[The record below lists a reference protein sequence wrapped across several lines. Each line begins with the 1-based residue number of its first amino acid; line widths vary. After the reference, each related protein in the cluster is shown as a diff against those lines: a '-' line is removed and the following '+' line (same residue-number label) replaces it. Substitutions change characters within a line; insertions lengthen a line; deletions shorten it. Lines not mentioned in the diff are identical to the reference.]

1 MKRVIQFSRARYFF
15 FAFSILL
22 VLIGVVGYIVNH
34 GFNLG
39 VDFKAGIALQFQVA
53 PASFTVQ
60 YNGPDKAE
68 ISIPAG
74 EEALTSAGD
83 IIITITSAKDGSK
96 KAFPFRYSS
105 FASVRDL
112 TAAVSKVP
120 GLTVE
125 QVGNMDAVPTELLP
139 LTRPQDIAGKPAYIN
154 LSPGPGRGVQTDLPD
169 MRATLAP
176 MGQAELQVVGA
187 PVNQEFITR
196 LEAKT
201 EDPTFQTT
209 TENNLRKVLELKYGV
224 GQVILKS
231 TNFIGR
237 RVAQSLGTQA
247 IWLVLIAVALILVY
261 MMFRFHPPIYAVSAI
276 IGIMHDALVM
286 LSFDAV
292 FRVEID
298 AATIAA
304 VLTILGYS
312 INDTIVIFDRVRE
325 NKNLMRGTPLR
336 SILDT
341 SVTQTLSRTF
351 ITSGATLLTVI
362 ALFLLTSG
370 SLKNFSLNMIVGIV
384 EGTYSTFISSFIVL
398 EWTKMMDRRH
408 KKREMD
414 KYGIGSAVEPLQQK
428 TAEMDAVEVEA
439 EVEGDDEGEPEGLVP
454 EPVGLSG
461 TVPGAPS
468 PDAGQPMPV
477 PAGQQVPAAQ
487 PAAAQPVAA
496 QQAQRAP
503 GNVMAFP
510 GQSGSRKNK
519 KRRRR
524 HH

>member
-1 MKRVIQFSRARYFF
+1 MKRVIQFSKARYFF
-15 FAFSILL
+15 FAFSVLL
-22 VLIGVVGYIVNH
+22 VLIGVAGYIVNR

-60 YNGPDKAE
+60 HIGPEKAE

-74 EEALTSAGD
+74 EEALTSEGD
-83 IIITITSAKDGSK
+83 IIITLTNTKDGSRK
-96 KAFPFRYSS
+96 SYPFRYSS
-105 FASVRDL
+105 FASVREL
-112 TAAVSKVP
+112 TAAVAQVP
-120 GLTVE
+120 GLTV
-125 QVGNMDAVPTELLP
+125 QPVGNLDAVPTQLLP
-139 LTRPQDIAGKPAYIN
+139 LTRPQDITDKPAYIN
-154 LSPGPGRGVQTDLPD
+154 LSPGPGRGVQTDLAD
-169 MRATLAP
+169 MRSTLAP
-176 MGQAELQVVGA
+176 LGQLELQVVGA
-187 PVNQEFITR
+187 PINQEFMTR

-201 EDPTFQTT
+201 EDPNFQTT
-209 TENNLRKVLELKYGV
+209 TENTLRRLLEQKYGA

-247 IWLVLIAVALILVY
+247 IWLVLVAVALILIY
-261 MMFRFHPPIYAVSAI
+261 MMFRFHPPIYAVAAI

-325 NKNLMRGTPLR
+325 NKNLMRGSPLR

-362 ALFLLTSG
+362 ALFALTSG
-370 SLKNFSLNMIVGIV
+370 SLKFFSLNMIVGII

-398 EWTKMMDRRH
+398 EWTRFMDRRR
-408 KKREMD
+408 KTREME
-414 KYGIGSAVEPLQQK
+414 KYGIGSAAEHQEKKPLAIEGVEEEAELEGDEESVPVTEGLAVETIGLSVATTGELAPAAGEPL
-428 TAEMDAVEVEA
+428 
-439 EVEGDDEGEPEGLVP
+439 P
-454 EPVGLSG
+454 
-461 TVPGAPS
+461 
-468 PDAGQPMPV
+468 AGQPL
-477 PAGQQVPAAQ
+477 PASQ
-487 PAAAQPVAA
+487 PA
-496 QQAQRAP
+496 RA

-510 GQSGSRKNK
+510 GQPGSRKNK
-519 KRRRR
+519 KHRRR

>member
-22 VLIGVVGYIVNH
+22 VLIGVVGYVVNH

-83 IIITITSAKDGSK
+83 IIITITSRKDGSRK
-96 KAFPFRYSS
+96 NFPFRYSS

-112 TAAVSKVP
+112 TAAVGTIP
-120 GLTVE
+120 GVAVE
-125 QVGNMDAVPTELLP
+125 QVGNMDAVPTQLLP
-139 LTRPQDIAGKPAYIN
+139 LTRPQDIAGKPSYIN
-154 LSPGPGRGVQTDLPD
+154 LSPGPGRGVQTNLPD
-169 MRATLAP
+169 MRVTLAP

-209 TENNLRKVLELKYGV
+209 TENTLRKVLEAKYGV

-237 RVAQSLGTQA
+237 RVAQSLGAQA

-261 MMFRFHPPIYAVSAI
+261 MMFRFHPPIYAVAAV

-292 FRVEID
+292 FRIEID

-351 ITSGATLLTVI
+351 ITSGATLLTVV

-370 SLKNFSLNMIVGIV
+370 SLKNFSLNMIIGIV

-398 EWTKMMDRRH
+398 EWTRMMDRRR

-414 KYGIGSAVEPLQQK
+414 KYGIGSAAEPLPQK
-428 TAEMDAVEVEA
+428 TAAMDAVEVEA
-439 EVEGDDEGEPEGLVP
+439 EEEGDDEGEPVPLGLVT
-454 EPVGLSG
+454 EPAGVTGAASG
-461 TVPGAPS
+461 TPS
-468 PDAGQPMPV
+468 SDAGQQAPD
-477 PAGQQVPAAQ
+477 GQ
-487 PAAAQPVAA
+487 PAAASGPAGNVAA
-496 QQAQRAP
+496 FT
-503 GNVMAFP
+503 GH
-510 GQSGSRKNK
+510 SGSRKNK
-519 KRRRR
+519 KHKRR

>member
-22 VLIGVVGYIVNH
+22 ILIGVVGYVVNH

-83 IIITITSAKDGSK
+83 IIITITSVKDGSK
-96 KAFPFRYSS
+96 KNFPFRYSS

-112 TAAVSKVP
+112 TAAVGRIP
-120 GLTVE
+120 GVAVE
-125 QVGNMDAVPTELLP
+125 QAGNMDAVPTQLLP

-154 LSPGPGRGVQTDLPD
+154 LSPGPGRGVQTNLPD
-169 MRATLAP
+169 MRVTLAP

-209 TENNLRKVLELKYGV
+209 TENTLRKVLEAKYGV

-237 RVAQSLGTQA
+237 RVAQSLGAQA

-261 MMFRFHPPIYAVSAI
+261 MMFRFHPPIYAVAAV

-292 FRVEID
+292 FRIEID

-351 ITSGATLLTVI
+351 ITSGATLLTVV

-370 SLKNFSLNMIVGIV
+370 SLKNFSLNMIIGIV

-398 EWTKMMDRRH
+398 EWTRMMDRRR

-414 KYGIGSAVEPLQQK
+414 KYGIGSAAEPLPQK
-428 TAEMDAVEVEA
+428 TAAMDAVEVEA
-439 EVEGDDEGEPEGLVP
+439 EEEGEDEGEPVPLGLVT
-454 EPVGLSG
+454 EPAGVTG
-461 TVPGAPS
+461 TAPGTPS
-468 PDAGQPMPV
+468 SDAGQQA
-477 PAGQQVPAAQ
+477 PAGQ
-487 PAAAQPVAA
+487 PAAASGPAGNVAA
-496 QQAQRAP
+496 FS
-503 GNVMAFP
+503 GH
-510 GQSGSRKNK
+510 SGSRKNK
-519 KRRRR
+519 KHKRR

>member
-1 MKRVIQFSRARYFF
+1 
-15 FAFSILL
+15 
-22 VLIGVVGYIVNH
+22 
-34 GFNLG
+34 
-39 VDFKAGIALQFQVA
+39 
-53 PASFTVQ
+53 
-60 YNGPDKAE
+60 
-68 ISIPAG
+68 
-74 EEALTSAGD
+74 
-83 IIITITSAKDGSK
+83 
-96 KAFPFRYSS
+96 
-105 FASVRDL
+105 
-112 TAAVSKVP
+112 
-120 GLTVE
+120 
-125 QVGNMDAVPTELLP
+125 
-139 LTRPQDIAGKPAYIN
+139 
-154 LSPGPGRGVQTDLPD
+154 

-187 PVNQEFITR
+187 PINQEFITR

-209 TENNLRKVLELKYGV
+209 TENTLRKVLESKYGA

-231 TNFIGR
+231 ANFIGR

-261 MMFRFHPPIYAVSAI
+261 MMFRFHPPIYAVAAI

-325 NKNLMRGTPLR
+325 NKNLMRGSPLR

-362 ALFLLTSG
+362 SLFLLTSG

-398 EWTKMMDRRH
+398 EWTKMMDKRR

-414 KYGIGSAVEPLQQK
+414 KYGIGSAAEPLLQK
-428 TAEMDAVEVEA
+428 TAEIDAVETEA
-439 EVEGDDEGEPEGLVP
+439 EAEGDEEGELVPQGLVA
-454 EPVGLSG
+454 EPVGLTTTAPG
-461 TVPGAPS
+461 VPSLP
-468 PDAGQPMPV
+468 AGQPLSAGQPLTAGQQL
-477 PAGQQVPAAQ
+477 PAGQPQ
-487 PAAAQPVAA
+487 PAA
-496 QQAQRAP
+496 QQAQRGP

-510 GQSGSRKNK
+510 GQPGSRKNK
-519 KRRRR
+519 KHKRR